1 MKGISRFSDV
11 CPLCVCGMKMSE
23 MTVEEQLKMLK
34 LGADYGKAA
43 PAVPGGRSAEEIRFL
58 IFCVLSGVQ
67 NTNGR
72 QLSEKVHIENAEEI
86 GKEFVKEFYNCVA
99 VKPSEAYR
107 FFSHE
112 SIALLEDGRP
122 FGGQVVNFLAS
133 KDF

>member
-1 MKGISRFSDV
+1 LRSSSKCSSSAPTTARPPLPFLEVDLQKRFISSFFS
-11 CPLCVCGMKMSE
+11 
-23 MTVEEQLKMLK
+23 
-34 LGADYGKAA
+34 
-43 PAVPGGRSAEEIRFL
+43 
-58 IFCVLSGVQ
+58 SGVQ

-72 QLSEKVHIENAEEI
+72 QISEKVHIENAEEI

-122 FGGQVVNFLAS
+122 FGGQVVNFLA
-133 KDF
+133 